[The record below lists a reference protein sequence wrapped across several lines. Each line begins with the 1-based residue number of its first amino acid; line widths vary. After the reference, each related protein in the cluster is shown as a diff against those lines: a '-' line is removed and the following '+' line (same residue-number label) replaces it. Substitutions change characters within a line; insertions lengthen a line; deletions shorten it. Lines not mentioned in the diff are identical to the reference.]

1 MTETSAAI
9 AAQAGASHDF
19 PTFDRKTITLAV
31 AIFAAGWMIGHQAG
45 EAFLPWQ
52 PSGKS
57 RPVLKF
63 LARLAKTGLW
73 VMLAAEPPQPA
84 SHYTHQVYRRGELNH
99 REGW

>member
-9 AAQAGASHDF
+9 AGPAGESHDF
-19 PTFDRKTITLAV
+19 PKFDRKTITLAV

-45 EAFLPWQ
+45 ESFLPWQ

-73 VMLAAEPPQPA
+73 VMLAAEQPPTA
-84 SHYTHQVYRRGELNH
+84 NHYTHHVSRRGELNH